1 MFSVDN
7 PMSPWGCIIR
17 LELELGL
24 KDTFSGGVLFGV
36 DHMTEWT
43 DKYKDNGIILEH
55 WNLLNLPRGVMQMA
69 QKNPELLNTIYKEIG
84 EKLGMDTAMDIYQL
98 FKGQQVTFPMRFFNA
113 ECIRKIIVQE
123 YDGTNV
129 KKLAVKYGYSEKTI
143 RRIIRGS
150 MDKR

>member
-1 MFSVDN
+1 
-7 PMSPWGCIIR
+7 MSG
-17 LELELGL
+17 
-24 KDTFSGGVLFGV
+24 S
-36 DHMTEWT
+36 M
-43 DKYKDNGIILEH
+43 DKYKDNGIILGQL
-55 WNLLNLPRGVMQMA
+55 NLLNLPQEVVQMA
-69 QKNPELLNTIYKEIG
+69 RKDPELLNSVYKEIS

-143 RRIIRGS
+143 RHITSPQHFPELYDEWFFQSIRILQPVS
-150 MDKR
+150 